1 MTDAQRQPLRRRW
14 FRFSLGAMLLA
25 TSLITVAVWGVHE
38 HRERIRLEEIVRT
51 QRAAEQRR
59 QLLQYIPQQR
69 DHFHAE

>member
-1 MTDAQRQPLRRRW
+1 MSSDRRW
-14 FRFSLGAMLLA
+14 FSFSLRSMLL
-25 TSLITVAVWGVHE
+25 SMCLIALAVWGVRE
-38 HRERIRLEEIVRT
+38 HRERVRLEEIVRT